1 MSAGHLVR
9 TQRPGRPP
17 WAAPMQAT
25 FSLPNPSS
33 VIPETVRATQLFRHA
48 GSGGARSRTPASL
61 SAHACSLSLKAQG
74 KARQTAPGLGARE
87 EAVLPWPLPGGGR
100 RGLDLPASPGGLRLP
115 CREPQASDFSLR
127 SRLVFLKDI
136 CLVCVYLTIPGFPV
150 SLGLYS
156 FSPGME
162 SVLKSSD
169 VKTASYPTLRREL
182 AEPTDAPPPDSH
194 ALLHPRRPFAFTF
207 PSS

>member
-61 SAHACSLSLKAQG
+61 SAHACRLPQSKANG
-74 KARQTAPGLGARE
+74 PRARGAGGGGA
-87 EAVLPWPLPGGGR
+87 AVASPGR

-136 CLVCVYLTIPGFPV
+136 CLVCVYLMIPGFPV

-194 ALLHPRRPFAFTF
+194 ALSHPRRPFAFTF

>member
-9 TQRPGRPP
+9 TQRPGRLP

-48 GSGGARSRTPASL
+48 GSGGARSQTPASL
-61 SAHACSLSLKAQG
+61 SAHACSLPQSKANG
-74 KARQTAPGLGARE
+74 PRARE

>member
-1 MSAGHLVR
+1 MQGAEGHEAGP
-9 TQRPGRPP
+9 QPP
-17 WAAPMQAT
+17 CLLMPAA
-25 FSLPNPSS
+25 
-33 VIPETVRATQLFRHA
+33 
-48 GSGGARSRTPASL
+48 SR
-61 SAHACSLSLKAQG
+61 

-100 RGLDLPASPGGLRLP
+100 RGLDLPASPRGLRLP

-207 PSS
+207 PEPCPGGKQDHPCLGGAGRRPHLPGRAEHRRTP